1 MNYNENNLSEA
12 IGAAAATQERPQ
24 QQQAHPAPQMFD
36 AFHQSPHGE
45 FKPTFYNPFEV
56 KHRRRTSRQQ
66 LKVLEKA
73 FNENPKPHAAVRQA
87 LAQKLNMTPRGVQVW
102 FQNRRAK
109 AKKQKTVE
117 DNPSPESNNEGLTVS
132 SPTDSLETFFS
143 NADSTATTSTDHVA
157 QTTDPSIENI
167 NEPVIAESVP
177 NSPQSGEAFHCGFDA
192 SQSENFYVEEQ
203 KSAVSEILAHED
215 NDQTPKRSRPKP
227 NIDPLKTTWETPE
240 EYEHMVQQR
249 QIHQLL
255 QKSAS
260 SQQDDSEWMHSNVSS
275 ASTVASEYVYDH
287 MDSLIPLST
296 TPQSAVTISD
306 YFTEYTYSPTVSSV
320 ISDKD
325 AIDTNE
331 PLNPTAFSHTRRNSC
346 PELMASILNM
356 KLGPEEKRSLST
368 IIEDETLYNDAN
380 MNQFLAVP
388 TQVKRRFSEPINR
401 YTMSNVSDFHSGN
414 GHALGTTMPNMTS
427 QAAFSFNLQMLGNN
441 QPHDANVHSAPEL
454 LRGHS
459 LDSNVWPTLKERQMW
474 NLGMD
479 FKASK
484 LPIIDT
490 TDLKVN
496 DDGAIGVAHWSPLT
510 PSEIDVNSVN
520 SSMTMT
526 MTDEMSF
533 MHLYGNSNDQVVG

>member
-12 IGAAAATQERPQ
+12 IGAAAAERPQ

-87 LAQKLNMTPRGVQVW
+87 LALKLNMTPRGVQVW

-117 DNPSPESNNEGLTVS
+117 DNSSPESNPEGLTVS

-143 NADSTATTSTDHVA
+143 NADSTATASTDHVV
-157 QTTDPSIENI
+157 QTTDPSMENI
-167 NEPVIAESVP
+167 NEPVVAESAP
-177 NSPQSGEAFHCGFDA
+177 NSPQSSEAFPCRFDTN
-192 SQSENFYVEEQ
+192 QNETFYAEEQ
-203 KSAVSEILAHED
+203 KSVNEILVHAE
-215 NDQTPKRSRPKP
+215 NDQTTKRSRPKP
-227 NIDPLKTTWETPE
+227 NIDPLKTTWETQE
-240 EYEHMVQQR
+240 EYEHMVQQ
-249 QIHQLL
+249 HQLL
-255 QKSAS
+255 QKSTS
-260 SQQDDSEWMHSNVSS
+260 PQDDGEWMNSNVSS

-287 MDSLIPLST
+287 MDSLIPLS

-331 PLNPTAFSHTRRNSC
+331 PLNPTAFAHARRNSC

-356 KLGPEEKRSLST
+356 KIGPEEKRSLST
-368 IIEDETLYNDAN
+368 IIEDEALYNDAN
-380 MNQFLAVP
+380 MHQFLAVP
-388 TQVKRRFSEPINR
+388 TQAKRRFSEPINR

-414 GHALGTTMPNMTS
+414 GHALGTTMSNMTS
-427 QAAFSFNLQMLGNN
+427 NQTAFSFSLHSMLGNN
-441 QPHDANVHSAPEL
+441 QPHDTNVHSAPEL

-459 LDSNVWPTLKERQMW
+459 LDSTVWPTLKERQMW
-474 NLGMD
+474 NYGMD
-479 FKASK
+479 FKAAK
-484 LPIIDT
+484 LPIVDT

-496 DDGAIGVAHWSPLT
+496 DGGAIGVAHWSPLT
-510 PSEIDVNSVN
+510 PSEIDANSVN
-520 SSMTMT
+520 TSMTMA
-526 MTDEMSF
+526 MTDEMGF

>member
-1 MNYNENNLSEA
+1 MNYNENNISEA

-24 QQQAHPAPQMFD
+24 QHPAPQMFD

-87 LAQKLNMTPRGVQVW
+87 LALKLNMTPRGVQVW

-117 DNPSPESNNEGLTVS
+117 DNSSPESNTEGLTVS

-143 NADSTATTSTDHVA
+143 NADSTATASTDHAA
-157 QTTDPSIENI
+157 QASDPSMENI
-167 NEPVIAESVP
+167 NEPVVAESAP
-177 NSPQSGEAFHCGFDA
+177 NSPQSSEAFCGFDTNQNE
-192 SQSENFYVEEQ
+192 SFYSEEQ
-203 KSAVSEILAHED
+203 KSVNEILVQAE

-227 NIDPLKTTWETPE
+227 NIDPLKTTWETQE
-240 EYEHMVQQR
+240 EYEHMVQQ
-249 QIHQLL
+249 HQLL
-255 QKSAS
+255 QKSTS
-260 SQQDDSEWMHSNVSS
+260 SQDDGEWMQSNVSS

-287 MDSLIPLST
+287 MDSLIPLS

-331 PLNPTAFSHTRRNSC
+331 PLNPTAFAHARRNSC
-346 PELMASILNM
+346 PELMASILKM

-380 MNQFLAVP
+380 MHQFLAVP
-388 TQVKRRFSEPINR
+388 TQVIILFKLKYFRRKNIR
-401 YTMSNVSDFHSGN
+401 I
-414 GHALGTTMPNMTS
+414 L
-427 QAAFSFNLQMLGNN
+427 
-441 QPHDANVHSAPEL
+441 
-454 LRGHS
+454 
-459 LDSNVWPTLKERQMW
+459 
-474 NLGMD
+474 
-479 FKASK
+479 
-484 LPIIDT
+484 
-490 TDLKVN
+490 
-496 DDGAIGVAHWSPLT
+496 
-510 PSEIDVNSVN
+510 
-520 SSMTMT
+520 
-526 MTDEMSF
+526 
-533 MHLYGNSNDQVVG
+533 

>member
-87 LAQKLNMTPRGVQVW
+87 LALKLNMTPRGVQVW

-117 DNPSPESNNEGLTVS
+117 DNSSPESNTEGLTVS

-143 NADSTATTSTDHVA
+143 NADSTATASTDHAA
-157 QTTDPSIENI
+157 QATDPSVENI
-167 NEPVIAESVP
+167 NEPVVAESAP
-177 NSPQSGEAFHCGFDA
+177 NSPQSSETFCGFDTN
-192 SQSENFYVEEQ
+192 QNEPFYAEEQ
-203 KSAVSEILAHED
+203 KSVNEILVHTE

-240 EYEHMVQQR
+240 EYEHMVQQ
-249 QIHQLL
+249 HQLL

-260 SQQDDSEWMHSNVSS
+260 SQDDGEWMHSNVSS

-287 MDSLIPLST
+287 IDSLIPLS

-320 ISDKD
+320 ISDKE

-331 PLNPTAFSHTRRNSC
+331 PLNPTALAHARRNSC

-380 MNQFLAVP
+380 MHQFLAVP
-388 TQVKRRFSEPINR
+388 TQAKRRFSEPINR
-401 YTMSNVSDFHSGN
+401 YTMSNVSEFHSGN
-414 GHALGTTMPNMTS
+414 GHALGTTMSNMTS
-427 QAAFSFNLQMLGNN
+427 NQTTFSFNLQSMLGNN
-441 QPHDANVHSAPEL
+441 QPHDTNVHSAPEL

-459 LDSNVWPTLKERQMW
+459 LDSTVWPTLKERQMW
-474 NLGMD
+474 NYGMD
-479 FKASK
+479 FKAAK
-484 LPIIDT
+484 LPIVDT
-490 TDLKVN
+490 ADLKVN
-496 DDGAIGVAHWSPLT
+496 DGGAIGVAHWSPLT
-510 PSEIDVNSVN
+510 PSEIDANSVN
-520 SSMTMT
+520 SSMTMA
-526 MTDEMSF
+526 MTDEMGF

>member
-1 MNYNENNLSEA
+1 MNYNENNLPEA
-12 IGAAAATQERPQ
+12 IGATAATQERPQ
-24 QQQAHPAPQMFD
+24 QQQVHPAPQMFD

-109 AKKQKTVE
+109 AKKQKNVE
-117 DNPSPESNNEGLTVS
+117 DNPSPESNIAVS

-143 NADSTATTSTDHVA
+143 NADSTATTSTDHVTQA
-157 QTTDPSIENI
+157 NITTDPSMENI
-167 NEPVIAESVP
+167 NERAIAESIP
-177 NSPQSGEAFHCGFDA
+177 NSPQGNKPYHCGF
-192 SQSENFYVEEQ
+192 STNQSEPFYAEEQ
-203 KSAVSEILAHED
+203 KSVVSEILSHTE
-215 NDQTPKRSRPKP
+215 NDQAPKRSRPKP
-227 NIDPLKTTWETPE
+227 NIDPLKTTWDTPE

-255 QKSAS
+255 QKTTS
-260 SQQDDSEWMHSNVSS
+260 SQQDDSSEWMHSNVSS

-296 TPQSAVTISD
+296 PQSAVTIPD

-320 ISDKD
+320 ISEKD
-325 AIDTNE
+325 AIDNNE
-331 PLNPTAFSHTRRNSC
+331 PLNPTSFANVRRNSC
-346 PELMASILNM
+346 PELMVSILNM
-356 KLGPEEKRSLST
+356 KLGTTEEKRSLST

-380 MNQFLAVP
+380 LHQFLAVP

-401 YTMSNVSDFHSGN
+401 YISNVSDFHSGH
-414 GHALGTTMPNMTS
+414 GHSLGTTMSSMTS
-427 QAAFSFNLQMLGNN
+427 NQAFSFNLLGSN
-441 QPHDANVHSAPEL
+441 QPHDNNVNSAPEL

-459 LDSNVWPTLKERQMW
+459 LDSTVWPTLKERQMW
-474 NLGMD
+474 NYGMD
-479 FKASK
+479 LKAAK
-484 LPIIDT
+484 LPIVDT

-496 DDGAIGVAHWSPLT
+496 DGSAIGVAHWSPLT
-510 PSEIDVNSVN
+510 PSEIDANSVN

-526 MTDEMSF
+526 MTDEMGF
-533 MHLYGNSNDQVVG
+533 MHLYGNSNDQVVR

>member
-1 MNYNENNLSEA
+1 MNYNENTLSEA

-117 DNPSPESNNEGLTVS
+117 DNPSPESNTEGLTVS

-143 NADSTATTSTDHVA
+143 NADSTATASTDHVA
-157 QTTDPSIENI
+157 QATDPSIENI
-167 NEPVIAESVP
+167 NEPVVVESTP
-177 NSPQSGEAFHCGFDA
+177 NSPQSSEAYCGF
-192 SQSENFYVEEQ
+192 SGNQNETFYTEEQ
-203 KSAVSEILAHED
+203 KSAVNEMLAHVES
-215 NDQTPKRSRPKP
+215 DQTPKRSRPKP

-255 QKSAS
+255 QKSTS
-260 SQQDDSEWMHSNVSS
+260 SQQDDGEWMHSNVSS

-287 MDSLIPLST
+287 MDGLLPLS

-331 PLNPTAFSHTRRNSC
+331 TLHPTTFAHTRRNSC

-356 KLGPEEKRSLST
+356 KLGTPEEKRSLST

-388 TQVKRRFSEPINR
+388 TQV
-401 YTMSNVSDFHSGN
+401 
-414 GHALGTTMPNMTS
+414 
-427 QAAFSFNLQMLGNN
+427 
-441 QPHDANVHSAPEL
+441 
-454 LRGHS
+454 
-459 LDSNVWPTLKERQMW
+459 
-474 NLGMD
+474 
-479 FKASK
+479 
-484 LPIIDT
+484 II
-490 TDLKVN
+490 
-496 DDGAIGVAHWSPLT
+496 
-510 PSEIDVNSVN
+510 
-520 SSMTMT
+520 
-526 MTDEMSF
+526 
-533 MHLYGNSNDQVVG
+533 

>member
-117 DNPSPESNNEGLTVS
+117 DNPSPESNTEGLTVS

-143 NADSTATTSTDHVA
+143 NADSTATASTDHVA
-157 QTTDPSIENI
+157 QTTDPSMENI
-167 NEPVIAESVP
+167 NEPVMVESVP
-177 NSPQSGEAFHCGFDA
+177 NSPQSNEVFHCGFSA
-192 SQSENFYVEEQ
+192 NQNETFYAEEQ
-203 KSAVSEILAHED
+203 KSHSE

-255 QKSAS
+255 QKSAGS
-260 SQQDDSEWMHSNVSS
+260 HQDDGEWMHSNVSS

-287 MDSLIPLST
+287 VDGLIPLST
-296 TPQSAVTISD
+296 PHSAVTISD

-331 PLNPTAFSHTRRNSC
+331 SLHPTAFAHARRNSC

-356 KLGPEEKRSLST
+356 KLGTPEEKRSLST

-380 MNQFLAVP
+380 MHQFLAVP

-401 YTMSNVSDFHSGN
+401 YNMSNVSDFHSGN
-414 GHALGTTMPNMTS
+414 GQSLGTTMSNMTS
-427 QAAFSFNLQMLGNN
+427 NQAAFSFNLHSMLGNN

-459 LDSNVWPTLKERQMW
+459 LDSTVWPTLKERQMW
-474 NLGMD
+474 NYGMD
-479 FKASK
+479 FKAAK
-484 LPIIDT
+484 LPIVDT

-496 DDGAIGVAHWSPLT
+496 DGGAIGVAHWSPLT
-510 PSEIDVNSVN
+510 PSEIDANSVN

-526 MTDEMSF
+526 MTDEMGF

>member
-87 LAQKLNMTPRGVQVW
+87 LALKLNMTPRGVQVW

-117 DNPSPESNNEGLTVS
+117 DNSSPESNTEGLTVS

-143 NADSTATTSTDHVA
+143 NADSTATASTDHAA
-157 QTTDPSIENI
+157 QATDPSMDNI
-167 NEPVIAESVP
+167 NEPVVAESAP
-177 NSPQSGEAFHCGFDA
+177 NSPQSSEAFCAFDTNQNE
-192 SQSENFYVEEQ
+192 SFYSEEQ
-203 KSAVSEILAHED
+203 KSVNEILVQAE

-227 NIDPLKTTWETPE
+227 NIDPLKTTWETQE
-240 EYEHMVQQR
+240 EYEHMVQQ
-249 QIHQLL
+249 HQLL

-260 SQQDDSEWMHSNVSS
+260 SQDDGEWMQSNVSS

-287 MDSLIPLST
+287 MDSLIPLS

-320 ISDKD
+320 ISDKE

-331 PLNPTAFSHTRRNSC
+331 PLNPTAFAHARRNSC

-380 MNQFLAVP
+380 MHQFLAVP
-388 TQVKRRFSEPINR
+388 TQAKRRFSEPINR
-401 YTMSNVSDFHSGN
+401 YNMSNVSDFHSGN
-414 GHALGTTMPNMTS
+414 GHTLGTTMSNMTS
-427 QAAFSFNLQMLGNN
+427 NQTTFSFNLHSMLGNN
-441 QPHDANVHSAPEL
+441 QPHDTNVHSAPEL

-459 LDSNVWPTLKERQMW
+459 LDSTVWPTLKERQMW
-474 NLGMD
+474 NYGMD
-479 FKASK
+479 FKAAK
-484 LPIIDT
+484 LPIVDT

-496 DDGAIGVAHWSPLT
+496 DGGAIGVAHWSPLT
-510 PSEIDVNSVN
+510 PSEIDANSVN
-520 SSMTMT
+520 SSMTMA